1 MIPLSFAQRRLW
13 FISRLEGPSAT
24 YNGPLT
30 VRMSGV
36 LDHDALQAAL
46 GDVVDRHES
55 LRTVFPEGPDGE
67 PHQRILGQA
76 EAAGLLGFVRAEVAD
91 EQELASALERG
102 ARCEFDLARDLPVR
116 AWLFSKGTE
125 EHVLLL
131 VLHHIAADGWSMAP
145 LARDLST
152 AYAARREGR
161 APSWDELPVQY
172 ADYTLWQRELLGDE
186 NDPESVISNQVTYWR
201 KALEGLPEELRL
213 PFDRAR
219 PAMAS
224 HEGGSVP
231 LVVDAQLHA
240 RIVELARAQGTSVF
254 MVMQAALA
262 ALLTR
267 LGAGTDVPIG
277 SPIAGRTDVALDDLV
292 GFFVN
297 TLVLRTDTSGDPT
310 FRQLL
315 GRVRET
321 DLAAYA
327 HQDLPFERLV
337 ELLNPARSMAR
348 HPLFQVMLAFQN
360 NTAAG
365 LDLPGVD
372 VGIEPQAIVAAK
384 FDLGFHLG
392 ESFTA
397 GGSPAGVE
405 GHVEYASDVFDPA
418 TVELLAQ
425 RLVRLLEA
433 VVADPDR
440 PIGQVEILSGEER
453 HQLLTEWNDT
463 FHEVPQTTL
472 PDLIEQQ
479 AARTPD
485 ATAVV
490 FEGTGL
496 TYAELNSRAN
506 RLSHRLISQGTGP
519 EQIVAIALPRSPELV
534 VSLLAVLKAGAAYL
548 PVDPDYPADRIAHM
562 LGDANPTCVITDTP
576 TRPVV
581 ASTTTPV
588 IVLDD
593 HHESGDAG
601 ENPTRNLRPGH
612 PAYVIY
618 TSGSTG
624 RPKGVVVPH
633 SGIVNRL
640 LWMQARY
647 ELTPDD
653 RVLQK
658 TPSSFDVS
666 VWEFFWPLITGAR
679 LVVAKPDGH
688 KDPAYL
694 TALIREQQVTVTHFV
709 PSMLQ
714 TFLTHPDAGHC
725 CTLRHVFA
733 SGEALPHTVQAQ
745 FHRALATTPLHNLYG
760 PTEASVDVTAW
771 QCHTEDDNVT
781 TVPIGTPI
789 WNTSVYVLDDRLQ
802 PVPPG
807 TPGELYL
814 AGTGLAH
821 GYLNRPTLTAERFVA
836 NPFDTTGTGAR
847 MYRTGDVVRHRT
859 DGTLEYLGRT
869 DHQVKLRGFRIE
881 PGEIEAALTAQPHV
895 AQAAVLVREDM
906 PGDQRLVAYVVPDSG
921 TTLEPQTL
929 NAAVAERLPDYM
941 VPSTVLTL
949 DALPLTPNGKL
960 DRKALPAPDYTTL
973 TTNRKPRTP
982 QEQVLCALFAE
993 VLGLD
998 TVGIDDNFFDLGG
1011 HSLLATRLI
1020 SRIRTTLGTELAIRT
1035 LFETPTV
1042 AGLAD
1047 QFSDS
1052 TDEAHPPLVPAEVR
1066 PEKLPLSFAQRR
1078 LWFISRLEGTDATY
1092 NMPLAVRLTGTLD
1105 VQALH
1110 TALHDVVTRH
1120 ESLRTV
1126 FPEDADGQP
1135 HQRILDA
1142 SELGPLLATVQADAS
1157 GLPGLPGL
1165 LAAEATR
1172 PFDLA
1177 TDLPLRARL
1186 FTTGP
1191 DQHVLLLVMHHIAG
1205 DGWSMAPLAKDL
1217 STAYAA
1223 RLEGRAP
1230 AWTALPVQYA
1240 DYTLW
1245 QRDLLGDENDP
1256 ESLISR
1262 QLAHWQETLAG
1273 APEELQLPADRPR
1286 PAVAS
1291 YEGGTAS
1298 FTVDAAVHRGLLDL
1312 AAEHRSTVFMV
1323 MQAALAALLTRLG
1336 AGEDI
1341 PIGSPVAGRTD
1352 DGLDDLVGFFS
1363 NTLVFRVD
1371 TSGRPSFA
1379 ELLERVR
1386 QVDLTA
1392 FAHQHVPFEHVVE
1405 ALNPTRSM
1413 ARHPLFQVMF
1423 GFENNAEA
1431 VLELPGLSVGMEH
1444 IAAIRSKFDL
1454 GVHVSEQRGADGV
1467 ATGLSGSFDFAKDLF
1482 DQGTVETMARRFERL
1497 LAAVVADPHAP
1508 LSRLEVLS
1516 EDERHRLLVEWND
1529 TRHEVPAATVPAL
1542 FEEQVART
1550 PDAPALVFEDTVLS
1564 YAEANEQANRLARL
1578 LTGMGIGPERVVA
1591 LAFPRSEKMVV
1602 ALLAVLKAGAAYL
1615 PIDPEYPA
1623 ERVAFML
1630 EDAAPA
1636 CVLTV
1641 RAAAG
1646 LLPADGPRQVVL
1658 DDPATVARLARLA
1671 GTDVTDAER
1680 TAPLSLAHPAYVIYT
1695 SGSTG
1700 LPKGVVVEHRSLTNY
1715 TVRCWDAYPG
1725 VKGTVLLHASF
1736 AFGAIVTTLHAV
1748 LTVGGCV
1755 RVSAIEN
1762 VPAADFGDFTFL
1774 KVTPS
1779 HLPLLAGKLSG
1790 SWAGQ
1795 LMIGGEGISAERL
1808 QTWREAHPDAAVVNH
1823 YGSTEVTVGCLDN
1836 PIGVGRS
1843 LGVQGPVP
1851 IGRPMWNTRVYVLD
1865 GELRPVPPGM
1875 AGELYVAGVQV
1886 GRGYIGRP
1894 GLSAERFVADPFGGP
1909 GERMYRTGDVAR
1921 WTADGLIQ
1929 CLGRADDQVKVRG
1942 FRIELGE
1949 IESVLAQHPGVS
1961 RAVARVR
1968 EDVPGDQRLIA
1979 YAVPAPATGTAT
1991 GAGSGTV
1998 PVPLDAREL
2007 RAYLMERFPAYM
2019 VPAAVVVLDAL
2030 PLNPNGKL
2038 DRKALPAPDFD
2049 ALAGGREART
2059 PREEVLCALFAEVL
2073 GVERV
2078 GIDDSFFELGGHS
2091 LLATRLISRVRSA
2104 LGVELGIRV
2113 LFEAPTVAGLAGRL
2127 AEGGGDSVRPSL
2139 VPAVRP
2145 GRLPL
2150 SFAQRRLWLIGRLEG
2165 PGATYNVPMALRL
2178 SGPLDKEA
2186 LKAALGDVVARHE
2199 SLRTVFPEDADAQP
2213 WQRVLEPGEA
2223 AGLLS
2228 FTEAEATGERDLG
2241 ALLRRDAGFAFDLAV
2256 DLPLRLSLF
2265 ATGADEHVLLLVM
2278 HHIAGDGWSMAPL
2291 AKDLS
2296 TAYAARVDGAA
2307 PDWAALPVQ
2316 YADYTLWQRDLLG
2329 DEENPES
2336 LVSRQ
2341 LAYWQEALAGVPE
2354 ELPLPFD
2361 RGRQAVASHEGG
2373 SVFFG
2378 VDAELHGRIAGLARE
2393 RGTSVFMVMQAALA
2407 ALLTRLG
2414 AGTDI
2419 PIGSPIAGRTDD
2431 ALDDLVGFFVNT
2443 LVLRTDTSG
2452 DPTFTELL
2460 ERVRETD
2467 LAAYAHQDLPFERLV
2482 EVISPVRS
2490 MARHPLFQVV
2500 LTLQNNTA
2508 ATLGLPGVDVAVEPL
2523 GPGAA
2528 KFDLGFTLAERF
2540 TADGEPSGIGGQVDY
2555 ATDLFDPA
2563 TVELLAQRLVQLL
2576 EAVVTDP
2583 DRPIGQAEVLSDHER
2598 HQLLTEWNDTHH
2610 DTPQS
2615 TLPELFEQQA
2625 ARTPDATAVVFEG
2638 TGLTY
2643 AELNARANRLAHH
2656 LISTGTGPEQIVAIA
2671 LPRSAELV
2679 VAALAVLKAGAAYL
2693 PIDPDYPADR
2703 IAYTL
2708 ADARPV
2714 RVLTDA
2720 RTAPRLPG
2728 AGPDRVVLDDPAT
2741 GTLLRGLPRTDPDRE
2756 GALRPG
2762 HPAYVIYT
2770 SGSTGRP
2777 KGVVVPHQN
2786 VIRLF
2791 STTQD
2796 TFRFTGDDV
2805 WTLFHSFAFDFSVWE
2820 LWGPLLHGGRLVV
2833 VPHQTSRTPAD
2844 FLQLL
2849 AREKVTVLNQ
2859 TPTAFHQLA
2868 QADTEN
2874 PALAQDLTLRLVIF
2888 GGEALEPGHL
2898 KSWYER
2904 HPDDAPALVN
2914 MYGITET
2921 TVHVTWKH
2929 LTRESATAGS
2939 GSLIG
2944 RRIPDLKTYVLDDR
2958 LRPAPIGV
2966 PGELYVAGAG
2976 LARGY
2981 LNRPALT
2988 AERFVADP
2996 FDTTGTGAR
3005 MYRTGDVVRHRTDGT
3020 LEYLGRADDQ
3030 VKIRGFRIEL
3040 GEIEAALAA
3049 QPNVAHAAAVV
3060 REDRPGDKRL
3070 VAYVVAESADLSTDA
3085 LRAALA
3091 GRLPDYMVPTT
3102 ILTLATLPLTPNGK
3116 LDRKA
3121 LPAPDYTTLTTGRK
3135 PRTPQEQVLCGLFAE
3150 VLGLETVG
3158 IDDNFFELGGD
3169 SILSIQLVSRARK
3182 AGLVVSP
3189 ADVFRCKT
3197 VEALSAV
3204 AVTAEADGVV
3214 AEDPR
3219 EGTGPLAPT
3228 PIVHWLRERGGP
3240 MEGFNQ
3246 SVMLRAPAGL
3256 GQGRLTAA
3264 VQALLDHHDALRMR
3278 LSRAGDGRWELEI
3291 AERGAVRAEA
3301 CVRRVDVTGTDAVAR
3316 RAVTAREALAARDRL
3331 SPDDGA
3337 MVQVVWFDA
3346 GPRESGRLLLVL
3358 HHLVVDGVSWRILLT
3373 DLEAA
3378 WAELAAG
3385 RRPAPEPVGTSLRRW
3400 ADALTELARESSR
3413 VAELTTWRG
3422 ILEGDDPLL
3431 GGRVLDPRV
3440 DVVGAARSVTM
3451 SLPVEETEA
3460 LLTRV
3465 PAAFHAGVNDVL
3477 LTGLALAVADWRRRL
3492 GRGDGSSV
3500 LLHLEGHGREEA
3512 VVAGADLS
3520 RTVGWFTSIYPVRLD
3535 PAVGDWAAVWAAG
3548 PAVGDALKRVKEQL
3562 RALPDNGVGYGLLR
3576 YLNPETG
3583 PVLAGLAQPQIG
3595 FNYLGRFAV
3604 GDRAGSGAPDAGD
3617 WRPVAE
3623 DTGLTGADP
3632 RMPLPHALSV
3642 NALTEDHAD
3651 GPRLKVTWSWPRELL
3666 AEADMRDLAEAW
3678 FRALRV
3684 LIEHARDPEAG
3695 GHTPSDVPLVSLSQ
3709 ADLDLVQK
3717 MWRSS
3722 K

>member
-24 YNGPLT
+24 YNGPLA
-30 VRMSGV
+30 VRMSGA

-55 LRTVFPEGPDGE
+55 LRTVFPEGPEGE
-67 PHQRILGQA
+67 PYQRILGQA
-76 EAAGLLGFVRAEVAD
+76 EAAGLLAFVRAEVAD
-91 EQELASALERG
+91 EQELTSALERA
-102 ARCEFDLARDLPVR
+102 ARCEFDLAHDLPLR
-116 AWLFSKGTE
+116 AWLFAKGPD

-145 LARDLST
+145 LARDLSS
-152 AYAARREGR
+152 AYAARTGGL

-172 ADYTLWQRELLGDE
+172 ADYTLWQRELLGEED
-186 NDPESVISNQVTYWR
+186 DPESVVSNQVTYWR
-201 KALEGLPEELRL
+201 KTLEGVPEELRL
-213 PFDRAR
+213 PFDRPR
-219 PAMAS
+219 PAVAS
-224 HEGGSVP
+224 HKGGSVP
-231 LVVDAQLHA
+231 LGLDAELHG
-240 RIVELARAQGTSVF
+240 RIAALARAQGTSVF
-254 MVMQAALA
+254 MVMQAGLA

-267 LGAGTDVPIG
+267 LGAGTDIPIG

-310 FRQLL
+310 FRELL
-315 GRVRET
+315 ERVRET

-337 ELLNPARSMAR
+337 EVLNPTRSMAR

-365 LDLPGVD
+365 LDLPGID
-372 VGIEPQAIVAAK
+372 VGLEPLEMVAAK

-392 ESFTA
+392 ESFA
-397 GGSPAGVE
+397 ADGSPAGVE
-405 GHVEYASDVFDPA
+405 GHVEYAADVFDAA
-418 TVELLAQ
+418 TVELVAK
-425 RLVRLLEA
+425 RLVRLLDA
-433 VVADPDR
+433 VVADPER
-440 PIGQVEILSGEER
+440 PIGRVEILSGEER
-453 HQLLTEWNDT
+453 QQLLTEWNDT
-463 FHEVPQTTL
+463 FHEVPETTL

-490 FEGTGL
+490 FEGEEL

-506 RLSHRLISQGTGP
+506 ELAHRLIGTGTGP
-519 EQIVAIALPRSPELV
+519 EQIVAIALPRSVELI
-534 VSLLAVLKAGAAYL
+534 VSLVAVLKAGAAYL
-548 PVDPDYPADRIAHM
+548 PVDPDYPADRIAYM
-562 LGDANPTCVITDTP
+562 LGDAAPACVITDTQ
-576 TRPVV
+576 TLPVIPRSDV
-581 ASTTTPV
+581 PV

-593 HHESGDAG
+593 HAG
-601 ENPTRNLRPGH
+601 TTTADTVDNPDRSLRPGQ

-640 LWMQARY
+640 LWMQSRY
-647 ELTPDD
+647 ELTADD

-694 TALIREQQVTVTHFV
+694 TGLIRKQQVTVTHFV

-714 TFLTHPDAGHC
+714 TFLAHPDAGRC
-725 CTLRHVFA
+725 TTLRHVFA
-733 SGEALPHTVQAQ
+733 SGEALPGPVQAQ
-745 FHRALATTPLHNLYG
+745 FRNTLATTPLHNLYG
-760 PTEASVDVTAW
+760 PTEASVDVTEW
-771 QCHTEDDNVT
+771 ECRTEDSSTT
-781 TVPIGTPI
+781 TVPIGAPI
-789 WNTSVYVLDDRLQ
+789 WNTSTYVLDDRLQ

-814 AGTGLAH
+814 AGTGLAR
-821 GYLNRPTLTAERFVA
+821 GYLNRAALTAERFIA
-836 NPFDTTGTGAR
+836 DPFTGAR
-847 MYRTGDVVRHRT
+847 MYRTGDLVRHRT

-881 PGEIEAALTAQPHV
+881 LGEIEAALTAHPHV
-895 AQAAVLVREDM
+895 AQAVVLVREDL
-906 PGDQRLVAYVVPDSG
+906 PGDQRLVAYVVPDEG
-921 TTLEPQTL
+921 AEPTSDAL
-929 NAAVAERLPDYM
+929 RSAIAGRLPDYM
-941 VPSTVLTL
+941 VPGTVLTL

-960 DRKALPAPDYTTL
+960 DRASLPAPDYAAL
-973 TTNRKPRTP
+973 TTNRTPRNP
-982 QEQVLCALFAE
+982 HEEALCALFAE

-998 TVGIDDNFFDLGG
+998 TVGIDDNFFELGG

-1035 LFETPTV
+1035 LFETPTA

-1047 QFSDS
+1047 QLTEGS
-1052 TDEAHPPLVPAEVR
+1052 EAAHPALMPAEVR
-1066 PEKLPLSFAQRR
+1066 PERLPLSFAQRR
-1078 LWFISRLEGTDATY
+1078 LWFISQLEGPNATY

-1105 VQALH
+1105 EQALQA
-1110 TALHDVVTRH
+1110 ALHDVVTRH

-1126 FPEDADGQP
+1126 FPEDTDGQP
-1135 HQRILDA
+1135 YQRILDA
-1142 SELGPLLATVQADAS
+1142 SDLGPVLGIAPVDAAE
-1157 GLPGLPGL
+1157 LPAL

-1172 PFDLA
+1172 GFDLA

-1217 STAYAA
+1217 SAAYAA
-1223 RLEGRAP
+1223 RLHGRAP
-1230 AWTALPVQYA
+1230 AWAPLPVQYA

-1245 QRDLLGDENDP
+1245 QRELLGDENDP
-1256 ESLISR
+1256 ESLIAR
-1262 QLAHWQETLAG
+1262 QLAHWQQALAG

-1298 FTVDAAVHRGLLDL
+1298 FTVDAAVHQGLLDL

-1379 ELLERVR
+1379 DLLERVR
-1386 QVDLTA
+1386 QVDLAA

-1444 IAAIRSKFDL
+1444 VAAIRSKFDL
-1454 GVHVSEQRGADGV
+1454 GVHVSEQRGADGA
-1467 ATGLSGSFDFAKDLF
+1467 ATGLSGTFDFAKDLF

-1508 LSRLEVLS
+1508 LSRVEVLS

-1578 LTGMGIGPERVVA
+1578 LVGMGIGPERVVA

-1641 RAAAG
+1641 RGAAG

-1658 DDPATVARLARLA
+1658 DDPATVASLASLA

-1680 TAPLSLAHPAYVIYT
+1680 TAPLSLSHPAYLIYT

-1700 LPKGVVVEHRSLTNY
+1700 LPKGVVVEHHSLTNY
-1715 TVRCWDAYPG
+1715 TVRCWSAYPG

-1762 VPAADFGDFTFL
+1762 VAAEDFGDFTFL

-1779 HLPLLAGKLSG
+1779 HLPLLADRLSG

-1795 LMIGGEGISAERL
+1795 LMIGGEGISVERL
-1808 QTWREAHPDAAVVNH
+1808 QAWRAAHPDAAVVNH

-1836 PIGVGRS
+1836 PIEVGRP
-1843 LGVQGPVP
+1843 LDVTGPVP

-1865 GELRPVPPGM
+1865 DGLRPVPPGM
-1875 AGELYVAGVQV
+1875 AGELYVAGAQV

-1921 WTADGLIQ
+1921 WTADGLLQ

-1979 YAVPAPATGTAT
+1979 YAVPAPAA
-1991 GAGSGTV
+1991 GADSGA
-1998 PVPLDAREL
+1998 VPLDAREL
-2007 RAYLMERFPAYM
+2007 RAYLMDRFPAYM

-2038 DRKALPAPDFD
+2038 DRAALPAPDFD

-2059 PREEVLCALFAEVL
+2059 PREEVLCGLFAEVL

-2104 LGVELGIRV
+2104 LGAELGIRV

-2127 AEGGGDSVRPSL
+2127 AEGGGEVVRPSL
-2139 VPAVRP
+2139 LPAVRP

-2165 PGATYNVPMALRL
+2165 PSATYNVPMALRL
-2178 SGPLDKEA
+2178 SGPLDVAA
-2186 LKAALGDVVARHE
+2186 LRAALGDVVARHE

-2213 WQRVLEPGEA
+2213 YQRVLEPGEA

-2228 FTEAEATGERDLG
+2228 FTETAVSGGQDLG
-2241 ALLRRDAGFAFDLAV
+2241 VLLRRDAGFAFDLGA

-2265 ATGADEHVLLLVM
+2265 ATGPDEHVLLLVM

-2291 AKDLS
+2291 ARDLS
-2296 TAYAARVDGAA
+2296 TAYAARIEGAA
-2307 PDWAALPVQ
+2307 PGWAALPVQ
-2316 YADYTLWQRDLLG
+2316 YADYTLWQRELLG
-2329 DEENPES
+2329 DENDSGS
-2336 LVSRQ
+2336 LVARQ
-2341 LAYWQEALAGVPE
+2341 LAHWQQTLAGVPE

-2361 RGRQAVASHEGG
+2361 RGRPAVASHEGG

-2378 VDAELHGRIAGLARE
+2378 VDAALHGRVVDLARAQ
-2393 RGTSVFMVMQAALA
+2393 GTSVFMVMQAALA

-2419 PIGSPIAGRTDD
+2419 PIGSPVAGRTDD

-2452 DPTFTELL
+2452 DPTFRELL

-2467 LAAYAHQDLPFERLV
+2467 LAAFAHQDVPFERLV
-2482 EVISPVRS
+2482 EVLSPVRS

-2500 LTLQNNTA
+2500 LTLQNNAA

-2540 TADGEPSGIGGQVDY
+2540 AADGSPSGIEGQADY
-2555 ATDLFDPA
+2555 ATELFDRS
-2563 TVELLAQRLVQLL
+2563 TVELLSQRLVRLL
-2576 EAVVTDP
+2576 EAVVADP
-2583 DRPIGQAEVLSDHER
+2583 ERTVGEVEVLSDRER
-2598 HQLLTEWNDTHH
+2598 HQILTEWNDTSHSPEVPAV
-2610 DTPQS
+2610 TI
-2615 TLPELFEQQA
+2615 PELFERQA

-2638 TGLTY
+2638 EELSY
-2643 AELNARANRLAHH
+2643 AELNSRANRLAHH
-2656 LISTGTGPEQIVAIA
+2656 LVDRGTGPEQIVAIA

-2679 VAALAVLKAGAAYL
+2679 VAVLAVLKAGAAYL
-2693 PIDPDYPADR
+2693 PIDPDYPTDR

-2720 RTAPRLPG
+2720 RTASRLPG
-2728 AGPDRVVLDDPAT
+2728 SGPDRVVLDDPAT
-2741 GTLLRGLPRTDPDRE
+2741 GALLRGLPHTDPGRGDS
-2756 GALRPG
+2756 LRPG

-2777 KGVVVPHQN
+2777 KGVVVPHRN
-2786 VIRLF
+2786 VVRLF
-2791 STTQD
+2791 GATQD

-2833 VPHQTSRTPAD
+2833 VPHRTSRTPAD
-2844 FLQLL
+2844 FLELL
-2849 AREKVTVLNQ
+2849 VREKVTVLNQ

-2868 QADTEN
+2868 QADAEN
-2874 PALAQDLTLRLVIF
+2874 PALGRDLALRLVVF

-2898 KSWYER
+2898 KGWYER
-2904 HPDDAPALVN
+2904 HADDAPALVN

-2921 TVHVTWKH
+2921 TVHVTWKT
-2929 LTRESATAGS
+2929 LTRESAAAGS

-2944 RRIPDLKTYVLDDR
+2944 QRIADLTTYVLDDR
-2958 LRPAPIGV
+2958 LRPAPLGV

-2981 LNRPALT
+2981 LDRPALT

-2996 FDTTGTGAR
+2996 HSATGAR
-3005 MYRTGDVVRHRTDGT
+3005 MYRTGDVVRRRADGS

-3070 VAYVVAESADLSTDA
+3070 VAYVVAESAELSTDA

-3091 GRLPDYMVPTT
+3091 GRLPDYMVPSTV
-3102 ILTLATLPLTPNGK
+3102 LTLEALPLTPNGK

-3121 LPAPDYTTLTTGRK
+3121 LPAPDYTALTTGRR
-3135 PRTPQEQVLCGLFAE
+3135 PRTPQEEVFCGLFAE

-3204 AVTAEADGVV
+3204 AVTAEADGAV
-3214 AEDPR
+3214 AEDPL
-3219 EGTGPLAPT
+3219 EGTGPLQPT

-3246 SVMLRAPAGL
+3246 SVLLSVPATL
-3256 GQGRLTAA
+3256 GQVRLTAA

-3278 LSRAGDGRWELEI
+3278 LSRTAGDGRWELEI
-3291 AERGAVRAEA
+3291 AERGAVRADA
-3301 CVRRVDVTGTDAVAR
+3301 CVRRVDVAGTDEEAR
-3316 RAVTAREALAARDRL
+3316 RAVTAEEALAARDRL
-3331 SPDDGA
+3331 APDDGA
-3337 MVQVVWFDA
+3337 MVQAVWFDA

-3385 RRPAPEPVGTSLRRW
+3385 RRPAPEPTGTSLRRW
-3400 ADALTELARESSR
+3400 ADGLTALARSSAR
-3413 VAELTTWRG
+3413 AAELTTWQG
-3422 ILEGDDPLL
+3422 VLEGDDPLL
-3431 GGRVLDPRV
+3431 GGRAFDPRV
-3440 DVVGAARSVTM
+3440 DVVGSARSVTM

-3477 LTGLALAVADWRRRL
+3477 LTGLALAVADRRRRL
-3492 GRGDGSSV
+3492 GRGGDSSV

-3512 VVAGADLS
+3512 VVGADLS

-3535 PAVGDWAAVWAAG
+3535 TAVGDWDEVWAAG

-3576 YLNPETG
+3576 HLNPETG
-3583 PVLAGLAQPQIG
+3583 PVLAALAQPQIG

-3604 GDRAGSGAPDAGD
+3604 GERAGHGAGSGVPGAGD

-3642 NALTEDHAD
+3642 NAMTEDHAD
-3651 GPRLKVTWSWPRELL
+3651 GPRLTVTWSWPGELL

-3684 LIEHARDPEAG
+3684 LIEHTRDPEAG